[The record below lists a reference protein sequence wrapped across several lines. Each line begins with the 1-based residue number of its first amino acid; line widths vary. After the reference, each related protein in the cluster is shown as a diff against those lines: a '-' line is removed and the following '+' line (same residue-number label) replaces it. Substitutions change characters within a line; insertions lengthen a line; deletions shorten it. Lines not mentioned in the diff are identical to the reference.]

1 MYDQGMLLS
10 FSLLLFLLLFIV
22 CIDAS
27 SLLFSTKSVQ
37 GSTCLHDLETSAPL
51 QFDRGE
57 LAEMIMR
64 SRAIHVTKRGVR
76 FIPSIQHLRI
86 DWPHSFPCSGPEYG
100 SICSISNISR
110 VLPCS
115 PKDYIPKITGDGEIL
130 PSEYNAFLSTFDD
143 VCRNMGEDAVGQRQ
157 TIPAPSGHAYD
168 LTQCNFHEGEVSILY
183 LVAYSTIYMIH
194 GLELDSWVYIL
205 SGFLIVLN
213 VSCITQ
219 NITHLIK
226 PSQREAN
233 QTICQVVCF
242 VSFIIV
248 VSTMDQRALIT
259 HEEFI
264 TYWYL
269 VIYCSLRIAKFLVL
283 DTGFN
288 ILKNKCN
295 PSSHDH
301 YYNLLAATLQLMVA
315 RIHLS
320 LCTPYTI
327 GVVLL
332 IGIRLFLKLH
342 RQSPTTTNDERPSWY
357 DNAVMLFDAA
367 LLQLICWSGLLP
379 QFTSM
384 TDAYA
389 ATLIILFACIMGSR
403 LLLLMGKEHTQAATQ
418 RR

>member
-1 MYDQGMLLS
+1 MHAS
-10 FSLLLFLLLFIV
+10 SSLLLLLFIV
-22 CIDAS
+22 SIDAS
-27 SLLFSTKSVQ
+27 SLMFSTKSVK

-76 FIPSIQHLRI
+76 FIPSVQHLRI
-86 DWPHSFPCSGPEYG
+86 TWPHSFPCSFPEYG

-130 PSEYNAFLSTFDD
+130 PFEYNAFLSSFDD
-143 VCRNMGEDAVGQRQ
+143 VCRNMGEDAVGRRQ

-233 QTICQVVCF
+233 PTICQFVCF

-248 VSTMDQRALIT
+248 VSTMDQRTLIT
-259 HEEFI
+259 WEEYI

-269 VIYCSLRIAKFLVL
+269 VAYCSVRIAKFFLV
-283 DTGFN
+283 D
-288 ILKNKCN
+288 ILFVRIAKFFLVDILLKKRSSSHDHA
-295 PSSHDH
+295 SSHDH
-301 YYNLLAATLQLMVA
+301 YYNLLTAILQLMVT

-342 RQSPTTTNDERPSWY
+342 YPGYKSWY
-357 DNAVMLFDAA
+357 ENVVMLFDAA

-379 QFTSM
+379 QYTSM

-389 ATLIILFACIMGSR
+389 ATLVILFACIMGSR
-403 LLLLMGKEHTQAATQ
+403 LLLLLGKEHIQAATQ
-418 RR
+418 RS